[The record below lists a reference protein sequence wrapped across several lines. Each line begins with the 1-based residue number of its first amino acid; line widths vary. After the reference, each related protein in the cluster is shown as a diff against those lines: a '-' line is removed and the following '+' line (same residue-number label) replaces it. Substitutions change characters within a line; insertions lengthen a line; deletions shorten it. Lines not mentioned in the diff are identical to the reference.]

1 LYNSDDSSEYINDE
15 VEEEMD
21 HDLREDKE
29 QTSQKY
35 ICPPYNYVTISA
47 RTGINK
53 HSINTCQ
60 EFIAS
65 YIEKKN

>member
-1 LYNSDDSSEYINDE
+1 MYNSDDSEYINDE

-53 HSINTCQ
+53 HSTCQ

-65 YIEKKN
+65 YIEEKKN

>member
-1 LYNSDDSSEYINDE
+1 MYNSEYINDE

-21 HDLREDKE
+21 HDLKEDKE

-53 HSINTCQ
+53 HSTCQ

-65 YIEKKN
+65 YIEKKTDPKNIY